1 MVSLYHRSQVVS
13 FVFFYN
19 FFLLIFRTM
28 AILKKLSNLDCPKN
42 PKILLL
48 GSLPDSSKLYFFFN
62 YEHCRAIGRHRVGQ
76 QPAMGVQLNTIPYR
90 HRNRHVFVDIWNFV
104 INFER
109 YDRLA
114 PIYWN
119 NTEAVVG
126 VCSLH
131 SAGSFLKMKYWI
143 EKFLA
148 NNPQYDKPIY
158 ILAYAKTSKIYHR
171 EVSEENLAEYVAK
184 SLPNNQ
190 TRSYIVHS
198 SSAAKDLKP
207 FFQLFLNRITK
218 SVENREQQRRQRSGG
233 RDDPPRGQKYSQSN
247 RTPSCSQLKDMND
260 KMKSNAQSQCMFVF
274 CICAFF

>member
-1 MVSLYHRSQVVS
+1 
-13 FVFFYN
+13 
-19 FFLLIFRTM
+19 M

-119 NTEAVVG
+119 NTEAVVDEI
-126 VCSLH
+126 LDR
-131 SAGSFLKMKYWI
+131 KI
-143 EKFLA
+143 LA

-218 SVENREQQRRQRSGG
+218 SVENREQQRRQMKRL
-233 RDDPPRGQKYSQSN
+233 
-247 RTPSCSQLKDMND
+247 RTKQTLKRLLSFGIRKQRQLITDED
-260 KMKSNAQSQCMFVF
+260 FH
-274 CICAFF
+274 CIG

>member
-109 YDRLA
+109 YERLA

-218 SVENREQQRRQRSGG
+218 LVENREQQRRQMKRL
-233 RDDPPRGQKYSQSN
+233 
-247 RTPSCSQLKDMND
+247 RTKQTLKRLLSFGIRKQRQLITDED
-260 KMKSNAQSQCMFVF
+260 FH
-274 CICAFF
+274 CIG